1 MMYNIDI
8 IKKGEDEMKNLEKY
22 VDMVMNG
29 EKLRVEKKEGF
40 LVMEEI
46 GYVFGR
52 HVELRVIIED
62 EEMIIERL

>member
-1 MMYNIDI
+1 
-8 IKKGEDEMKNLEKY
+8 MKNLEKY